1 MKLTL
6 SAKIISLLLGITLLL
21 PISGC
26 SKSEKH
32 KLTTV
37 KLNEVAHSVFY
48 APMYVAME
56 EDFFADEGI
65 DIELTTGFGA
75 DKTMAAVV
83 SGDADVGFMG
93 TESSIYAYIEGT
105 KDPVQNFAQL
115 TQRAGNFLVARE
127 PIHDFTY
134 EVLRGKEIIGGR
146 AGGTPQMVF
155 EYILKENDIDPASLS
170 IDQSIDFG
178 ATAAAFSGGQGDF
191 TVEFEPAA
199 TALEA
204 SGDGYVVA
212 SLGVDSGYVPYT
224 AFCAKQSYMEENED
238 TIQHFTNALQKGMDY
253 VAAHT
258 PEEIAQV
265 IAPQFKDTDPETLT
279 SIVTRYYKQETW
291 AKDLIFREESFAL
304 ILDILKEA
312 GVLDGNAP
320 YEALVTT
327 KFAEEAL
334 E

>member
-75 DKTMAAVV
+75 DKTMGAVV

-115 TQRAGNFLVARE
+115 TQRAGNF
-127 PIHDFTY
+127 P
-134 EVLRGKEIIGGR
+134 GSKR
-146 AGGTPQMVF
+146 A
-155 EYILKENDIDPASLS
+155 
-170 IDQSIDFG
+170 
-178 ATAAAFSGGQGDF
+178 
-191 TVEFEPAA
+191 
-199 TALEA
+199 
-204 SGDGYVVA
+204 
-212 SLGVDSGYVPYT
+212 
-224 AFCAKQSYMEENED
+224 D
-238 TIQHFTNALQKGMDY
+238 T
-253 VAAHT
+253 
-258 PEEIAQV
+258 
-265 IAPQFKDTDPETLT
+265 
-279 SIVTRYYKQETW
+279 
-291 AKDLIFREESFAL
+291 
-304 ILDILKEA
+304 
-312 GVLDGNAP
+312 
-320 YEALVTT
+320 
-327 KFAEEAL
+327 
-334 E
+334 